1 MDKKSLRYADFF
13 LLEFILW
20 FLKFTDAVF
29 CFVLF
34 FFSGEFFV
42 GCDFC
47 HQFLVKYFEKWGGRF
62 APFY

>member
-1 MDKKSLRYADFF
+1 MEDEGVDKKSLRYADFF

-34 FFSGEFFV
+34 SLENSLLAVIFV
-42 GCDFC
+42 INS
-47 HQFLVKYFEKWGGRF
+47 W
-62 APFY
+62 